1 MLTGFR
7 VTMEY
12 ARGIGL
18 IERSSYTL
26 SVQFLN
32 RVSYVTGEWV
42 PYQSSLFSLRHG
54 LNRFYFVL
62 TYFV

>member
-32 RVSYVTGEWV
+32 RVSYVTGEGI
-42 PYQSSLFSLRHG
+42 PYQSSLLSLSHS
-54 LNRFYFVL
+54 LNLLFDMILF
-62 TYFV
+62 